1 MALAGQVHEIHLVEL
16 AVLCVQEV
24 HALPLADDAELPGYT
39 GRFFHTAI
47 THHSVVEACTDG
59 RRCHHQ
65 NVGLLGAPAVHA
77 LCFEDQPLHARSD
90 AGGVGTKALLD
101 IIRAQH
107 DDEQVD
113 DLVALEQGID
123 NAEGIHRFVDGVHK
137 YGGAAGKTLFGH
149 KVFVAQ
155 RLLQAAGPALLFIE
169 ADAVVGAVVR
179 VGTVAVG
186 VGIAQTED
194 MCFHI

>member
-1 MALAGQVHEIHLVEL
+1 M
-16 AVLCVQEV
+16 

-47 THHSVVEACTDG
+47 AHHSVVEACTDG

-77 LCFEDQPLHARSD
+77 LGFENQPLHARSD
-90 AGGVGTKALLD
+90 AGGVGTKALLH

>member
-16 AVLCVQEV
+16 AVLCIEEV

-47 THHSVVEACTDG
+47 AHHSVVEACADG

-77 LCFEDQPLHARSD
+77 LGFEDQPLHARSD
-90 AGGVGTKALLD
+90 AGGIGTKALFH

-107 DDEQVD
+107 DDE
-113 DLVALEQGID
+113 
-123 NAEGIHRFVDGVHK
+123 
-137 YGGAAGKTLFGH
+137 
-149 KVFVAQ
+149 
-155 RLLQAAGPALLFIE
+155 
-169 ADAVVGAVVR
+169 
-179 VGTVAVG
+179 
-186 VGIAQTED
+186 
-194 MCFHI
+194 